1 MTQLMGLLREESM
14 ASREAGEVAADQQ
27 AASSALR
34 ATRSYRRPAMAR
46 IAFVLAVVSQ
56 PAGAFPASGRDNQYA
71 EPRPSIDDPTLAPT
85 SAAEE
90 YCRSVIATTDTADLL
105 KESYASVEDA
115 YDSDAFG
122 HATYHCAE
130 ILVDELAQ
138 YDKAEYYL
146 WCVVGHCEDCSAG
159 SCETSRVGLDSRDEC
174 RSATLN
180 YLGFVNRKKAVP
192 DYDHAE
198 DYYLE
203 ALDLWPQNCGALEYL
218 AELYETTGNATAAA
232 ALAPSLDACG
242 LESADAAL
250 ALAPRWLGRA
260 ALGAAAFL
268 LHR

>member
-1 MTQLMGLLREESM
+1 M
-14 ASREAGEVAADQQ
+14 
-27 AASSALR
+27 ALR
-34 ATRSYRRPAMAR
+34 AKC
-46 IAFVLAVVSQ
+46 IAIALLALVSPRQ
-56 PAGAFPASGRDNQYA
+56 AEAKPSGGGGGGGGDDDD
-71 EPRPSIDDPTLAPT
+71 DDPTLAPT

-105 KESYASVEDA
+105 KESYTSVEDA

-146 WCVVGHCEDCSAG
+146 WCVVGHCEDCSGSAG
-159 SCETSRVGLDSRDEC
+159 SCETSYVGLDSRDEC

-268 LHR
+268 LLR

>member
-1 MTQLMGLLREESM
+1 M
-14 ASREAGEVAADQQ
+14 
-27 AASSALR
+27 ALR
-34 ATRSYRRPAMAR
+34 AKC
-46 IAFVLAVVSQ
+46 IAIALLALVSPRQ
-56 PAGAFPASGRDNQYA
+56 AEAKPSGGGGGGGGDDDD
-71 EPRPSIDDPTLAPT
+71 DDPTLAPT

-105 KESYASVEDA
+105 KESYTSVKDA

-146 WCVVGHCEDCSAG
+146 WCVVGHCEDCSGSAG
-159 SCETSRVGLDSRDEC
+159 SCETSYVGLDSRDEC